1 LFPVAYPPSDSLPEE
16 QRTEYEKH
24 LDDVVELFNFLGI
37 FLAKSMQDQRL
48 VDLPFSYSFLKVMS
62 SFNGRD
68 RTARCMR
75 ITDQDEEE
83 LLTASDSKVKLDMLS
98 LADLAM
104 IDPVRG
110 ELLVQLNR
118 LVEEKQ
124 LSGDIEA
131 EIMLD
136 MNGVSVSL
144 EDLA

>member
-1 LFPVAYPPSDSLPEE
+1 
-16 QRTEYEKH
+16 
-24 LDDVVELFNFLGI
+24 
-37 FLAKSMQDQRL
+37 MQDQRL